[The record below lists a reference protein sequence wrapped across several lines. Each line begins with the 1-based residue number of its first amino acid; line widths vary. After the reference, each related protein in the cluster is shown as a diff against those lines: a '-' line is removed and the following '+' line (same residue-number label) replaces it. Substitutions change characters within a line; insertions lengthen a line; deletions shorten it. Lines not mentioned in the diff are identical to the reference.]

1 MNALQ
6 LVDKLQEAEYRI
18 THLKMIL
25 DHLSTE
31 PDFKESAGV
40 LVNILKDYQT
50 HYDKTRQTLG
60 NMEVHLN
67 LNPSHHNQNQRQNGN
82 HNQNQNQY
90 PTQNHD
96 FNQNQSQT
104 DLLSN

>member
-18 THLKMIL
+18 THLKMII

-31 PDFKESAGV
+31 QDMKESINV
-40 LVNILKDYQT
+40 LASILKDYQT
-50 HYDKTRQTLG
+50 HYEKTRQTLG

-67 LNPSHHNQNQRQNGN
+67 MNPQHQNQQ
-82 HNQNQNQY
+82 HQ
-90 PTQNHD
+90 
-96 FNQNQSQT
+96 QSHVNEGY
-104 DLLSN
+104 SN